1 MEKKLKRESKWGWI
15 LKSMLASYIVTGILL
30 MVLAFLLYKMDLDK
44 AKVSA
49 GIIVIYVV
57 SAFVGGFLMGKMAKV
72 KKFLWGLG
80 IGAAYFLLLFLI
92 SFGVYHT
99 VQGSVMNTLTAFL
112 LCAGGGMLGGMLS

>member
-1 MEKKLKRESKWGWI
+1 MEKKLKQENKWGWI

-49 GIIVIYVV
+49 GIIIIYVV
-57 SAFVGGFLMGKMAKV
+57 SSFVGGFLMGKMAKV

-80 IGAAYFLLLFLI
+80 IGAAYFCLLFLI

-99 VQGSVMNTLTAFL
+99 VQGSVMNMLTAFL

>member
-1 MEKKLKRESKWGWI
+1 
-15 LKSMLASYIVTGILL
+15 MLASYIVTGILL

-72 KKFLWGLG
+72 KKFLWGLV